1 MSQKKVWT
9 FFYGSYINL
18 SVLKE
23 IGLIPQQYELAK
35 LNGFEIQI
43 QPRANLVPSNQH
55 CVYGIAAML
64 THDELS
70 RLYAHAKE
78 KLGEIYLPEAVL
90 IETWEGTFRP
100 ALCYIAPH
108 MESRPAEREYVD
120 RIVNPAHDLGFP
132 DWYIQKLKSF
142 YP

>member
-1 MSQKKVWT
+1 MNAKKVWT

-23 IGLIPQQYELAK
+23 IGLIPQQYEPAK
-35 LNGFEIQI
+35 LNGFEIYI
-43 QPRANLVPSNQH
+43 QPRANLIPSNQH
-55 CVYGIAAML
+55 CVYGIAALL
-64 THDELS
+64 THDELTC
-70 RLYAHAKE
+70 LYAHTKE

-90 IETWEGTFRP
+90 IETWEGSFRP

-108 MESRPAEREYVD
+108 MESRAAEKEYVD
-120 RIVNPAHDLGFP
+120 RIVNPAHDFGFP